1 MEDPAWLSN
10 IIEDILKLNEELAVP
25 EEEMSEVFKR
35 SVEVPQTVDNRTVM
49 PSSCRREVWQCMS
62 GVLER
67 GVRWVDR
74 PQEIYSSLQP
84 VLYKAVFHGGVKSM
98 WTSVMEVNI

>member
-10 IIEDILKLNEELAVP
+10 IIEDILKLNEELTAP

-35 SVEVPQTVDNRTVM
+35 SVEVPQTVDNSTVM

-98 WTSVMEVNI
+98 WTSVMEVNV